1 VPIGVR
7 TPHRF
12 TVRIVK
18 TLKYREHFWVRF
30 AKISRGV
37 TYVGVDIVASVID
50 NNQREFGNDN
60 FSFRK
65 FLSLEDLPPADLLVC
80 KDVLQHLPN
89 ATVKAYLAAFR
100 KKYKFLLITNDEEP
114 AHLQNI
120 DIDIGGWR
128 TLRLDQEPFCEPS
141 AVVLSWTVLWGK
153 ATTRKATSLLY
164 GNSGI

>member
-1 VPIGVR
+1 
-7 TPHRF
+7 
-12 TVRIVK
+12 VK

-114 AHLQNI
+114 I
-120 DIDIGGWR
+120 SR
-128 TLRLDQEPFCEPS
+128 TLISIS
-141 AVVLSWTVLWGK
+141 AAGALFGWTRSRFANRARSFSRG
-153 ATTRKATSLLY
+153 RYY
-164 GNSGI
+164 GARQRRERRPPCYMETLGYS

>member
-1 VPIGVR
+1 
-7 TPHRF
+7 
-12 TVRIVK
+12 VK

-141 AVVLSWTVLWGK
+141 AVVLSWTVLRGK
-153 ATTRKATSLLY
+153 ATTTKATYLLY
-164 GNSGI
+164 GNSGM